1 LVGPLNGV
9 IAEYLW
15 PVPRRRGCSSHEEFT
30 TYNGIHMFEI
40 QNFSLYLISCILL
53 NLTPG
58 QDTIYIIGRSVVQ
71 GKKGG
76 IVSAFGIMSSVL
88 AHTMLAAFGLSAIL
102 VTSSIAFS
110 IVKYIGA
117 GYLIWIGIGFVRH
130 KADHAQLRI
139 NDNIEQKLWKTYRQ
153 GMLTNILNPKVA
165 LFFLSFLPQFVSP
178 EADFIFGSFMALGMI
193 FFMTGSIWCI
203 VLVYGSSWL
212 VSKFYGGNKIGGLL
226 KKITGALFI
235 GLGIKLAFS
244 QK

>member
-1 LVGPLNGV
+1 
-9 IAEYLW
+9 
-15 PVPRRRGCSSHEEFT
+15 
-30 TYNGIHMFEI
+30 MFEI
-40 QNFSLYLISCILL
+40 QNFSLFIISSILL

-76 IVSAFGIMSSVL
+76 MVSAFGIMSGVL
-88 AHTMLAAFGLSAIL
+88 VHTMLAAFGLSAIL
-102 VTSSIAFS
+102 VASSIAFS

-117 GYLIWIGIGFVRH
+117 GYLIWIGIGFVRN
-130 KADHAQLRI
+130 KAHHAQLSI
-139 NDNIEQKLWKTYRQ
+139 DGSIQQKPWKTYRQ
-153 GMLTNILNPKVA
+153 GMLTNLLNPKVA

-178 EADFIFGSFMALGMI
+178 ETESVFGSFMALGMI

-212 VSKFYGGNKIGGLL
+212 KSKFYGGNMMGGLL
-226 KKITGALFI
+226 NKITGALFI

-244 QK
+244 QR

>member
-1 LVGPLNGV
+1 
-9 IAEYLW
+9 
-15 PVPRRRGCSSHEEFT
+15 
-30 TYNGIHMFEI
+30 MFEI
-40 QNFSLYLISCILL
+40 QNVSLFLISCILL

-76 IVSAFGIMSSVL
+76 MVSALGIMSGVL
-88 AHTMLAAFGLSAIL
+88 VHTMLAAFGLSAIL
-102 VTSSIAFS
+102 ATSSIAFS
-110 IVKYIGA
+110 VVKYLGA
-117 GYLIWIGIGFVRH
+117 GYLIWIGIGFVRNETH
-130 KADHAQLRI
+130 HLQLGI
-139 NDNIEQKLWKTYRQ
+139 NGNLQQKLWKTYRQ

-178 EADFIFGSFMALGMI
+178 ETDFIFGSFMALGMI
-193 FFMTGSIWCI
+193 FFTTGSIWCI

-212 VSKFYGGNKIGGLL
+212 SGKFYSGNKVGGLL
-226 KKITGALFI
+226 KKITGTVFI